1 MALHVDVVELTRL
14 ALVMHWCRSKTSQY
28 GEEGKAVFYATRADY
43 YPVRAVQED
52 WRQILDRS
60 TGFRL
65 LG

>member
-1 MALHVDVVELTRL
+1 MALYVEVVELTRL

-28 GEEGKAVFYATRADY
+28 GEEGKTVFYATSADY
-43 YPVRAVQED
+43 YPVRAMQEY
-52 WRQILDRS
+52 WRQILDRF